1 MSNIIMVKNKYDK
14 IVALPPT
21 HDTSME
27 QTIENILLKLGV
39 SYEKQFYF
47 DETRLRKIK
56 YDFALML
63 NSKPILF
70 IECDGESHY
79 DPNFFLAMGNR
90 SERNMAHVTKSILS
104 DAVKTKLANERGIPI
119 LRINNTHD
127 KCIQEL
133 IMSYVSVFVDDNMDT
148 TREIQMLNMF
158 EKYGFTFPYVAPAE
172 PSKKVVERLKDM
184 NLM

>member
-27 QTIENILLKLGV
+27 QMVEDILLKLGIF
-39 SYEKQFYF
+39 YEKQFYF
-47 DETRLRKIK
+47 DETGFRRIK
-56 YDFALML
+56 YDFALMS
-63 NSKPILF
+63 NSKPVLF

-90 SERNMAHVTKSILS
+90 PERNMAHVTKSILS
-104 DAVKTKLANERGIPI
+104 DAVKTKLANDRGIPI
-119 LRINNTHD
+119 LRVNNTHD

-133 IMSYVSVFVDDNMDT
+133 IMSYVSVFVDDNIDA

-172 PSKKVVERLKDM
+172 PSKKVAERLKNMDYS
-184 NLM
+184 